1 MDRNGVI
8 TDWNPRAR
16 ITFGW
21 TRDEVLGRDLAETII
36 PKRFRDHHRR
46 GLERFL
52 SGGGGPVLDRLIELA
67 GLHRDGREF
76 PVELT
81 ISAIES
87 ETGFSFYAFLRDISE
102 RKRAEEKLA
111 GNLLDMGRL
120 QLELESQNEVLAERV
135 RETHPRPRGGPLR
148 RARPPGPRRRVPG
161 RRHAGARPPHRAHLG
176 AARGRA
182 RPRRRAAGAPGA
194 GRAAA

>member
-1 MDRNGVI
+1 MD
-8 TDWNPRAR
+8 P
-16 ITFGW
+16 
-21 TRDEVLGRDLAETII
+21 DEVLGRDLAETII

-52 SGGGGPVLDRLIELA
+52 SGGDGPVLDRLIELA
-67 GLHRDGREF
+67 GLHCDGREF

-87 ETGFSFYAFLRDISE
+87 ETGFSFFAFLRDISE

-120 QLELESQNEVLAERV
+120 PLELESHEVLAERV
-135 RETHPRPRGGPLR
+135 RGRTRDLEEAGFDELTAWPSPPSTGTTTRRSTPAASGAPRGCSR
-148 RARPPGPRRRVPG
+148 TT
-161 RRHAGARPPHRAHLG
+161 
-176 AARGRA
+176 